1 MVLVGVGFGS
11 DVGGARKVFPARV
24 TQPVLGDMGFVSG
37 CGCGCGGGFGVAV
50 LSAGRAG
57 TPIVYGV
64 CVEHDP
70 GQRELVVEVT

>member
-11 DVGGARKVFPARV
+11 DVGGVRKVFPARV
-24 TQPVLGDMGFVSG
+24 TEPVLGDKGFVR
-37 CGCGCGGGFGVAV
+37 GCGGGFGVAV

-64 CVEHDP
+64 CVERDP
-70 GQRELVVEVT
+70 GQREFVVEVT